1 VVSARRVQ
9 LQRSPPF
16 FLGLGAHEIA
26 PLARLCSR
34 SSPSEH
40 GASPAVL
47 RAHNPSAPFRAT
59 RASATMVAT
68 SSSTCQV
75 LVPFPFCVQRPASK
89 MFVRPA
95 ASGAVQTRRVHAGY
109 RSGSLHL
116 TSWTRDRCQRACDAL
131 GTYQRKHIPARCAAC
146 SENLCRNRALE
157 TFKLSPDEWGV
168 NVQVLSGSPANFAVY
183 TALLNPHE
191 RIMGLDLPHG
201 GHLSH
206 GFEIPGK
213 KISATSLYFE
223 QMPYRLNE
231 DTGT

>member
-1 VVSARRVQ
+1 MRPSRRW
-9 LQRSPPF
+9 S
-16 FLGLGAHEIA
+16 
-26 PLARLCSR
+26 
-34 SSPSEH
+34 
-40 GASPAVL
+40 VL
-47 RAHNPSAPFRAT
+47 IRVWNDG
-59 RASATMVAT
+59 
-68 SSSTCQV
+68 
-75 LVPFPFCVQRPASK
+75 RPNGGKS
-89 MFVRPA
+89 
-95 ASGAVQTRRVHAGY
+95 
-109 RSGSLHL
+109 
-116 TSWTRDRCQRACDAL
+116 
-131 GTYQRKHIPARCAAC
+131 
-146 SENLCRNRALE
+146 RNRALE